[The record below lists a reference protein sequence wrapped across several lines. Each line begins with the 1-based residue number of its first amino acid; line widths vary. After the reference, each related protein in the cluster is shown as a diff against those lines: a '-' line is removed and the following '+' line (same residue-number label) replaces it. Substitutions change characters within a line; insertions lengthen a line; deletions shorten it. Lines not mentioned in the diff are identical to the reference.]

1 MRSSRQILLVEADP
15 ACGRALALVLR
26 RRGDQ
31 VRVARTRA
39 EALLLVRKQDYD
51 LAIVDLFVRG
61 GGTELARE
69 LARRVPRLLLSF
81 GARLEREEILEA
93 ALGFPVYR
101 KAALAGLLN
110 RETPSEPSPLVP
122 EARAAKPERPVR
134 ARAASS
140 NGRGSG
146 GRRRESRPPS
156 RDASA
161 PAPEPDGPE
170 LDRSPRFD

>member
-26 RRGDQ
+26 RRGDH

-39 EALLLVRKQDYD
+39 EALLLVRKHTYD

-69 LARRVPRLLLSF
+69 LARRVPRLVLSF
-81 GARLEREEILEA
+81 GARLERQEILEA

-101 KAALAGLLN
+101 KAALPGLLG
-110 RETPSEPSPLVP
+110 RELPSGRSPLVP
-122 EARAAKPERPVR
+122 EAEAPRGERPVR
-134 ARAASS
+134 GRAASS
-140 NGRGSG
+140 NGRASVVK
-146 GRRRESRPPS
+146 RRGSRPPS
-156 RDASA
+156 RAASE
-161 PAPEPDGPE
+161 PAPEPDAPE
-170 LDRSPRFD
+170 PDRSPRFD